1 MTDPIVLRVD
11 NELADQIVIAWLKQ
25 HMKWTLEAFEMSSN
39 EEDRLEY
46 TADHL
51 SMKRIY
57 YYVSGEIEN
66 YGEEAISSTP

>member
-66 YGEEAISSTP
+66 DGEEAISSTP